1 MFCSRCGKTLMPEDK
16 QCPHCQTPVGE
27 SRFEGTP
34 YTSAQ
39 PHILPDTPAG
49 QASAAY
55 TRTTYTT
62 MSDEKQQEG
71 AVDSRTT
78 YRPVYDEAS
87 APEDIRKDMR
97 AAIDAGDAPDGAEL
111 PPAEALPE
119 DVQNTLNAVDE
130 ELKME
135 SVDTSEL
142 RTRPIESTGRAGIS
156 SEVEDYIQ
164 KLEATQSRRAARRR
178 RAVDDHE
185 ENYVAPQEEVVYDDT
200 RVGPD
205 SEQSEV
211 FNDIDEDEFD
221 EIRYGRTIGVKDIL
235 RVAGIMVIAAALIV
249 GGVLWFRHIRG
260 GQNTSKIEGVTQ
272 TLYASG
278 LEQIKAHRADTYIN
292 ELVNL
297 YRDGGVLA
305 FTERVT
311 GDASA
316 FDDLMPETPAVNDEL
331 YVSALKNIQSNIG
344 NAILMDATEADNLAG
359 ESGQDSAARW
369 AIVDQSIAQ
378 VENATTAQELTAVVN
393 GERVTVA
400 ASPTPEPT
408 PEPEVTYATLS
419 KGDKSDAVLELQ
431 NRLFML
437 GFLLDDRDGA
447 FGSKTQTAVKLF
459 QQAAGL
465 DATGIADNETQQ
477 RLYAEDAPR
486 TEYAQA
492 TPTPAAPASDA
503 GSDGSAAVAAQP
515 PAGGYTTLQ
524 KGDKNDQVRTLK
536 ARLYELGFMAEK
548 STGASFGSKTKAAVE
563 AFQKAAGL
571 DVTGVADAATQELLY
586 SDSAPHA

>member
-1 MFCSRCGKTLMPEDK
+1 MPEDK
-16 QCPHCQTPVGE
+16 QCPHCGTPVGE

-62 MSDEKQQEG
+62 MSDEQQQEG

-87 APEDIRKDMR
+87 APKEIRKDMR
-97 AAIDAGDAPDGAEL
+97 AVIDGGDAQEDKPL
-111 PPAEALPE
+111 PPVEDLPE

-135 SVDTSEL
+135 NMDTSEL

-164 KLEATQSRRAARRR
+164 KLEATQNRRAARKR
-178 RAVDDHE
+178 RAIDDRE
-185 ENYVAPQEEVVYDDT
+185 DNYATPQEEVVYDDT
-200 RVGPD
+200 QVAPD
-205 SEQSEV
+205 REQSEV
-211 FNDIDEDEFD
+211 FEDIDEEEFD

-235 RVAGIMVIAAALIV
+235 RVAGIMVLAAALIV
-249 GGVLWFRHIRG
+249 GGVLWFRHIRSG
-260 GQNTSKIEGVTQ
+260 NNGSKIEGVTQ
-272 TLYASG
+272 SLYASG
-278 LEQIKAHRADTYIN
+278 LEQIKANRSDTYIN

-297 YRDGGVLA
+297 YRSDGVLA
-305 FTERVT
+305 LTERVT
-311 GDASA
+311 SDAAA
-316 FDDLMPETPAVNDEL
+316 FDGMMPEEPAVNDAL
-331 YVSALKNIQSNIG
+331 YVSALKNIESNIG
-344 NAILMDATEADNLAG
+344 NAVLMDATEADSVAG
-359 ESGQDSAARW
+359 DSGQDSTSRW
-369 AIVDQSIAQ
+369 AIVDQAIAQ
-378 VENATTAQELTAVVN
+378 VEAATTAQELTAVVN

-400 ASPTPEPT
+400 ASPTPTPT
-408 PEPEVTYATLS
+408 PEPEVTYATLT

-431 NRLFML
+431 NRLFEL

-447 FGSKTQTAVKLF
+447 YGSKTQTAVKLF

-465 DATGIADNETQQ
+465 EATGIADNETQK

-492 TPTPAAPASDA
+492 TPTPAAPAEGGASEE
-503 GSDGSAAVAAQP
+503 AAAA
-515 PAGGYTTLQ
+515 AAASGGYTTLQ
-524 KGDKNDQVRTLK
+524 KGDKNDQVKTLK
-536 ARLYELGFMAEK
+536 ARLYELGFMAEESK
-548 STGASFGSKTKAAVE
+548 GGSFGSKTKAAVE

-571 DVTGVADAATQELLY
+571 DVTGVADEATQELLY

>member
-16 QCPHCQTPVGE
+16 QCPHCGTPVGE

-62 MSDEKQQEG
+62 MSDEQQQEG
-71 AVDSRTT
+71 AVDSRIT

-87 APEDIRKDMR
+87 APKDIRKDMR
-97 AAIDAGDAPDGAEL
+97 AVIDGGDAQEDKPL
-111 PPAEALPE
+111 PPVEDLPE

-135 SVDTSEL
+135 NMDTSEL

-164 KLEATQSRRAARRR
+164 KLEATQNRRAARKR
-178 RAVDDHE
+178 RAIDDRE
-185 ENYVAPQEEVVYDDT
+185 DNYATPQEEVVYDDT
-200 RVGPD
+200 QVAPD
-205 SEQSEV
+205 REQSEV
-211 FNDIDEDEFD
+211 FEDIDEEEFD

-235 RVAGIMVIAAALIV
+235 RVAGIMVLAAALIV
-249 GGVLWFRHIRG
+249 GGVLWFRHIRSG
-260 GQNTSKIEGVTQ
+260 NNGSKIEGVTQ
-272 TLYASG
+272 SLYASG
-278 LEQIKAHRADTYIN
+278 LEQIKANRSDTYIN

-297 YRDGGVLA
+297 YRSDGVLA
-305 FTERVT
+305 LTERVT
-311 GDASA
+311 SDAAA
-316 FDDLMPETPAVNDEL
+316 FDGMMPEEPAVNDAL
-331 YVSALKNIQSNIG
+331 YVSALKNIESNIG
-344 NAILMDATEADNLAG
+344 NAVLMDATEADSVAG
-359 ESGQDSAARW
+359 DSGQDSTSRW
-369 AIVDQSIAQ
+369 AIVDQAIAQ
-378 VENATTAQELTAVVN
+378 VEAATTAQELTAVVN

-400 ASPTPEPT
+400 ASPTPTPT
-408 PEPEVTYATLS
+408 PEPEVTYATLT

-431 NRLFML
+431 NRLFEL

-447 FGSKTQTAVKLF
+447 YGSKTQTAVKLF

-465 DATGIADNETQQ
+465 EATGIADNETQK

-492 TPTPAAPASDA
+492 TPTPAAPA
-503 GSDGSAAVAAQP
+503 DGGASEEAAAA
-515 PAGGYTTLQ
+515 AAASGGYTTLQ
-524 KGDKNDQVRTLK
+524 KGDKNDQVKTLK
-536 ARLYELGFMAEK
+536 ARLYELGFMAEESK
-548 STGASFGSKTKAAVE
+548 GGSFGSKTKAAVE

-571 DVTGVADAATQELLY
+571 DVTGVADEATQELLY

>member
-16 QCPHCQTPVGE
+16 QCPHCGTPVGE

-39 PHILPDTPAG
+39 PHIRPDTPVG

-62 MSDEKQQEG
+62 MTDAQQQEG

-78 YRPVYDEAS
+78 YRPVYDGAS

-97 AAIDAGDAPDGAEL
+97 AAIDADASQAEAPL
-111 PPAEALPE
+111 PPVEELPE
-119 DVQNTLNAVDE
+119 DVQTTLNAVDE

-135 SVDTSEL
+135 SMDTSEL

-164 KLEATQSRRAARRR
+164 KLEATQSRRAARKR
-178 RAVDDHE
+178 RAIDDRE
-185 ENYVAPQEEVVYDDT
+185 DNAATPREEVVYDDT
-200 RVGPD
+200 QAAQD
-205 SEQSEV
+205 TEQSEV

-235 RVAGIMVIAAALIV
+235 RVAGIMVVAAALIV
-249 GGVLWFRHIRG
+249 GGVMWFRHIRSG
-260 GQNTSKIEGVTQ
+260 NNSSKIEGVTQ

-278 LEQIKAHRADTYIN
+278 LEQIKANRQDTYIN

-305 FTERVT
+305 LTQRVT

-316 FDDLMPETPAVNDEL
+316 FDSLMPEQPAVNDEL

-344 NAILMDATEADNLAG
+344 NAVLMDATESDNTAG
-359 ESGQDSAARW
+359 DSGQDSASRW
-369 AIVDQSIAQ
+369 AIVDQSIAA
-378 VENATTAQELTAVVN
+378 VENATTAQELTAIVN
-393 GERVTVA
+393 GERVTIA
-400 ASPTPEPT
+400 ASPTPTPT
-408 PEPEVTYATLS
+408 PEPEVAYATLT

-431 NRLFML
+431 NRLFAL

-447 FGSKTQTAVKLF
+447 YGSKTQTAVKLF

-465 DATGIADNETQQ
+465 EATGIADNATQQ

-492 TPTPAAPASDA
+492 TPTRPR
-503 GSDGSAAVAAQP
+503 P
-515 PAGGYTTLQ
+515 P
-524 KGDKNDQVRTLK
+524 RP
-536 ARLYELGFMAEK
+536 RR
-548 STGASFGSKTKAAVE
+548 
-563 AFQKAAGL
+563 AAGIPGPPPRRRR
-571 DVTGVADAATQELLY
+571 TATPPCKR
-586 SDSAPHA
+586 ATRTTRFVP

>member
-16 QCPHCQTPVGE
+16 QCPHCSTPVGE

-39 PHILPDTPAG
+39 PHIMPDTPAG

-55 TRTTYTT
+55 TRTIYTT
-62 MSDEKQQEG
+62 MSDAQQQEG

-87 APEDIRKDMR
+87 APEAIRKDMR
-97 AAIDAGDAPDGAEL
+97 AAIDGGDEAQDAPL
-111 PPAEALPE
+111 PPVEDLPQ
-119 DVQNTLNAVDE
+119 DVQNTMNAVDE

-135 SVDTSEL
+135 SMDTSEL

-164 KLEATQSRRAARRR
+164 KLEANQSRKAARKR
-178 RAVDDHE
+178 RAIDDRE
-185 ENYVAPQEEVVYDDT
+185 DNYTAPQEDVVYDDT
-200 RVGPD
+200 QVAPD

-235 RVAGIMVIAAALIV
+235 RIAGIMVLAAALIV
-249 GGVLWFRHIRG
+249 GGVMWFRHIRG
-260 GQNTSKIEGVTQ
+260 GNNGSKIEGVTQ

-278 LEQIKAHRADTYIN
+278 LEQIKANRQDTYIN

-297 YRDGGVLA
+297 YRNDGVLA
-305 FTERVT
+305 FTQRVT
-311 GDASA
+311 SDAAA
-316 FDDLMPETPAVNDEL
+316 FDGLLPEEPAVNDEL

-344 NAILMDATEADNLAG
+344 NAILMDATESDNTAG
-359 ESGQDSAARW
+359 DSGQDSESRW

-378 VENATTAQELTAVVN
+378 VEAATTAQELTAVVN

-400 ASPTPEPT
+400 ASPTPTPT
-408 PEPEVTYATLS
+408 PEPEVAYATLS
-419 KGDKSDAVLELQ
+419 KGDKSDAVLDLQ
-431 NRLFML
+431 NRLFEL

-465 DATGIADNETQQ
+465 EATGIADNATQQ
-477 RLYAEDAPR
+477 RLFAEDAPR

-492 TPTPAAPASDA
+492 TPTPAAPAEGEAAADE
-503 GSDGSAAVAAQP
+503 AAVAP
-515 PAGGYTTLQ
+515 PADGYTTLQ
-524 KGDKNDQVRTLK
+524 KGDKSDAVRALK
-536 ARLYELGFMAEK
+536 NRLFELGYMEEK
-548 STGASFGSKTKAAVE
+548 STGASYGSKTKAAVE

-571 DVTGVADAATQELLY
+571 DVTGVADEATQELLY
-586 SDSAPHA
+586 SDSAPKA

>member
-16 QCPHCQTPVGE
+16 QCPHCGTPVGE

-62 MSDEKQQEG
+62 MTEQQQQEG

-87 APEDIRKDMR
+87 APEEIRKDMR
-97 AAIDAGDAPDGAEL
+97 AAIEGDDASQDAPL
-111 PPAEALPE
+111 PPVEDLPE
-119 DVQNTLNAVDE
+119 DVQHTMNAVDE

-164 KLEATQSRRAARRR
+164 KLEATQSRRAARKR
-178 RAVDDHE
+178 RAIDDRE
-185 ENYVAPQEEVVYDDT
+185 DNYTAPQEEVVYDDT
-200 RVGPD
+200 QVAPD
-205 SEQSEV
+205 REQSEV

-235 RVAGIMVIAAALIV
+235 RVAGIMVVAAALIV
-249 GGVLWFRHIRG
+249 GGVLWFRNIRG

-278 LEQIKAHRADTYIN
+278 LEKIKANRSDTYIN

-297 YRDGGVLA
+297 YRNDGVLA

-311 GDASA
+311 NDASE
-316 FDDLMPETPAVNDEL
+316 FNSLMPEEPAVNDEL

-344 NAILMDATEADNLAG
+344 NAILMDATESDNTAG
-359 ESGQDSAARW
+359 ESGQDSASRW

-408 PEPEVTYATLS
+408 PEPEKTYATLS

-431 NRLFML
+431 NRLFEL

-447 FGSKTQTAVKLF
+447 YGSKTQTAVKLF

-465 DATGIADNETQQ
+465 EASGIADNETQQ

-492 TPTPAAPASDA
+492 TPTPAAPAEGGD
-503 GSDGSAAVAAQP
+503 DSAAVAP
-515 PAGGYTTLQ
+515 PADGYKTLQ
-524 KGDKNDQVRTLK
+524 KGDKDDAVKTLK
-536 ARLYELGFMAEK
+536 ARLYELGYMATK

-571 DVTGVADAATQELLY
+571 DVTGVADEATQELLF